1 MNRKSA
7 RGAPPAPEDL
17 ALFREA
23 VGAVRPVGHD
33 LAEVRPPPPRPVP
46 RQTRADEVAVKRELL
61 AVPLGEL
68 ALEVGDPLSW
78 LRAGAN
84 PRLLRQL
91 GRGQYAVQAEID
103 LHGFSAAVAAEVLS
117 GFLAEQRRAGRLCVR
132 VVHGKGLNS
141 KDQAPVLKNLVD
153 RLLRQRGD
161 VLAYRSARAGDGG
174 IGAVLVLLRRERE
187 PGA

>member
-1 MNRKSA
+1 MTRKSA
-7 RGAPPAPEDL
+7 RGAPPSPEDL

-23 VGAVRPVGHD
+23 VGEVRPVGHD
-33 LAEVRPPPPRPVP
+33 LAEVRAPPPRPVP

-117 GFLAEQRRAGRLCVR
+117 AFLAEQRRAGRLCVR

-187 PGA
+187 SGG